1 MPNSAVS
8 HVWVLI
14 RLEHLECISFV
25 LVRNALCISSFVWW
39 LQLCWVQISM
49 CWWSIINMLNWSVVS
64 LMLWEWWLEVREAKR
79 AVYVGLLIWKIICPF
94 DFKSL
99 WLSSAGGEIT
109 SHCCEDWRESQSSSS
124 CLLINQLCQRETA
137 SKRSHHYIIAQI
149 SYSQRQHQCSRC
161 HNIL

>member
-1 MPNSAVS
+1 MHLFCSGAQCTMYFFICVMTAI
-8 HVWVLI
+8 VLGAN
-14 RLEHLECISFV
+14 LNV
-25 LVRNALCISSFVWW
+25 L
-39 LQLCWVQISM
+39 M
-49 CWWSIINMLNWSVVS
+49 IINMLNWSVVS